1 MMRSPLAYPLN
12 RSADMDVGGAA
23 DLQTDIMRFMAILSL
38 CLVAIFALVQS
49 IPLTPAE
56 PEPVEPV
63 TTEAAPMVAELEPT
77 EPPVVAPEPR
87 AADPVVARATGSV
100 PAEKP
105 LKLTRPKWVP
115 KFDPVAASTPDARA
129 VETPAIEQSISES
142 VPAEVPVPTKVEVPV
157 PTKVERPAPVAE
169 PDGFVLRFESDAA
182 LMRAVGASHVG
193 FYAIE
198 HDKAQRM
205 TVSESRVSFWAAST
219 PNTFHEMESA
229 TVPGPVIDALA
240 RTGADA
246 DAVSWGVT
254 LPGKLKTRLDALMEA
269 HQGGSLIIGAAGDIH
284 WEAT

>member
-1 MMRSPLAYPLN
+1 MTRSPLAYPLN

-49 IPLTPAE
+49 IPLTPVE
-56 PEPVEPV
+56 PVPVEPA
-63 TTEAAPMVAELEPT
+63 TSEATPMVTELEPT
-77 EPPVVAPEPR
+77 EPPQVEPESP
-87 AADPVVARATGSV
+87 AADPVVAQTPEPV
-100 PAEKP
+100 PAEKT

-115 KFDPVAASTPDARA
+115 KFEPVAASIPDARSVEAPA
-129 VETPAIEQSISES
+129 VERTIPES
-142 VPAEVPVPTKVEVPV
+142 VPAEVPVPTEVPV
-157 PTKVERPAPVAE
+157 PIEET
-169 PDGFVLRFESDAA
+169 DGFVLRFESDAA
-182 LMRAVGASHVG
+182 LMRAVAASHVG

-198 HDKAQRM
+198 NDKAQRM

-219 PNTFHEMESA
+219 PNTFHEMEAA
-229 TVPGPVIDALA
+229 TVPGTVIDALA

-246 DAVSWGVT
+246 EAVSWGVT

>member
-1 MMRSPLAYPLN
+1 MTRSPLAYPLN

-49 IPLTPAE
+49 IPLTP
-56 PEPVEPV
+56 VEPV
-63 TTEAAPMVAELEPT
+63 PVDPTASETAPIVAEREPA
-77 EPPVVAPEPR
+77 EPPKIEPESPAATPVVAQAPEPI
-87 AADPVVARATGSV
+87 
-100 PAEKP
+100 PAGKP

-115 KFDPVAASTPDARA
+115 KFEPVAASIPDALA
-129 VETPAIEQSISES
+129 VETPAVEETIPES
-142 VPAEVPVPTKVEVPV
+142 VPAEVPVPIENEVPV
-157 PTKVERPAPVAE
+157 PIEET
-169 PDGFVLRFESDAA
+169 DGFVLRFESDAA
-182 LMRAVGASHVG
+182 LMRAVAASHVG

-219 PNTFHEMESA
+219 PNTFHEMDAA
-229 TVPGPVIDALA
+229 TVPGTVIDALA

-246 DAVSWGVT
+246 EAVSWGVT